1 MIGIYKITS
10 SSGKIYIGQSWAVNQ
25 RFKNYFKIYNVKG
38 QTKLYNS
45 FIKYGVEN
53 HKFEIVIELPCDI
66 SQEILDNYEIFVWKQ
81 FKEAGYEMLN
91 IREPGKGGK
100 LSEETKKK
108 MSKSGKM
115 KVFSEEHK
123 RNISKAVKG
132 RKCSE
137 ETKRKMSLLTL
148 NNKRRVGKKHSEE
161 TKLKIRE
168 KNLKY
173 FDYRIMG
180 NAI

>member
-1 MIGIYKITS
+1 MVGIYKITS
-10 SSGKIYIGQSWAVNQ
+10 PSGKIYIGQSWIVNQ
-25 RFKNYFKIYNVKG
+25 RFKNYFKIYGVKG

-53 HKFEIVIELPCDI
+53 HKFEIVIELPYDV
-66 SQEILDNYEIFVWKQ
+66 SQHILDNYEIFVWKQ

-108 MSKSGKM
+108 MSESGKI

-137 ETKRKMSLLTL
+137 ETKRKMSILTL
-148 NNKRRVGKKHSEE
+148 GNTRRVGKKHSEE